1 MPVLYTSAQAYNTRL
16 LEVDCTTYPKFVG
29 QVEYGMVGYVGV
41 DYDLVDCGN
50 VDCSRVDYCGSRGT
64 QQCRLSQ
71 RTAQAQG
78 TQSKHKGN

>member
-1 MPVLYTSAQAYNTRL
+1 MPKHTIPNYWRL
-16 LEVDCTTYPKFVG
+16 IALRTPKFVG
-29 QVEYGMVGYVGV
+29 QVEYVMVGYIGV
-41 DYDLVDCGN
+41 DYDLVDYGN
-50 VDCSRVDYCGSRGT
+50 VDCSRVDYCGSRGR